1 MAETK
6 REVERKYE
14 ATGETRL
21 PDLTRVPGVSAVVDR
36 GVMELDAVYYDT
48 PDLRLAADALTLRRR
63 TGGEDEGWH
72 LKFPVASG
80 IRDEIRAPL
89 ADTLPGELAGLL
101 RSRIRDGEVVPVVR
115 LRSARDV
122 RHLVDAK
129 GGLLAELSVDT
140 VRAERLPGGAEAAWT
155 EIEVELADDAADA
168 EADADTDAGTDAGTA
183 LLDAIEKR
191 LGKAGIRPSASASK
205 LARALAETSPG
216 QEPPGEVHREPDGS
230 GGPDDRHESDGPREP
245 GGSREPG
252 GVSGAARRKG
262 RRPAGGTGARGVA
275 AAKGAGRGDGGG
287 TPGPGVGETPPARA
301 GVPASG
307 TAQAPGPA
315 RGERPGTAGHA
326 VLAYVREQVDAIVAL
341 DPAVRRD
348 LPDAV
353 HQLRVACR
361 RLRSAFRS
369 YRKVL
374 DRDVTEPVGAELKW
388 LAGELGAAR
397 DQEVLTE
404 RLRGRIDALP
414 RTLRLGPV
422 RGRLRSWAAARARGG
437 RRRTLAALDSARYLA
452 LLDTLDELLADPP
465 LRKAAARDARPVL
478 ARAVLKDHARLAARV
493 DRALALDPGEDRDLA
508 LHAARKAAKRA
519 RYAAEAAAPALGKPA
534 RRVAKRVK
542 SVQSLLGEHQDG
554 VVAREALRELATQA
568 HAAGESAFTWGLL
581 HGREEAEAAA
591 EERDLPGVWARA
603 SAPEIRAA
611 LTR

>member
-36 GVMELDAVYYDT
+36 GVVELDAVYYDT

-101 RSRIRDGEVVPVVR
+101 RSRIRDAEVVPVVR

-129 GGLLAELSVDT
+129 GRLLAELSVDT
-140 VRAERLPGGAEAAWT
+140 VRAERLLGGAPGGASGGAEAAWT
-155 EIEVELADDAADA
+155 EIEVELADDDA
-168 EADADTDAGTDAGTA
+168 EADTEADTDAGTA
-183 LLDAIEKR
+183 LLDAVEKR
-191 LGKAGIRPSASASK
+191 FKKAGIRPSESASK
-205 LARALAETSPG
+205 LARALAET
-216 QEPPGEVHREPDGS
+216 
-230 GGPDDRHESDGPREP
+230 
-245 GGSREPG
+245 
-252 GVSGAARRKG
+252 
-262 RRPAGGTGARGVA
+262 
-275 AAKGAGRGDGGG
+275 
-287 TPGPGVGETPPARA
+287 ETETETERA
-301 GVPASG
+301 PH
-307 TAQAPGPA
+307 APGPDLA
-315 RGERPGTAGHA
+315 PGTAGHA
-326 VLAYVREQVDAIVAL
+326 VLAYAREQVDAIVEL

-374 DRDVTEPVGAELKW
+374 DRDATEPVGAELKW

-397 DQEVLTE
+397 DQEVLAE

-422 RGRLRSWAAARARGG
+422 RGRLRSWAAVRARGG
-437 RRRTLAALDSARYLA
+437 RHRTLAALESARYLA

-465 LRKAAARDARPVL
+465 LRKAAARDARAVL

-493 DRALALDPGEDRDLA
+493 DRALALDPGQDRDLA

-534 RRVAKRVK
+534 RRLAKRVK

-591 EERDLPGVWARA
+591 GERDLPAVWARA
-603 SAPEIRAA
+603 AAPGIRAA